1 MPSLRSHVP
10 SRDQLAR
17 HAMRN
22 LAGVALV
29 VLAGAVVHKAG
40 HHDQQWQYA
49 AIAAALVPQILVTL
63 LALKDGKRRASL
75 RVSERP
81 RIILLLP
88 ALALA
93 VSAPVTWLSDGPALP
108 ALAGLCAAA
117 GLAIAASPATIVFGP
132 RAA

>member
-1 MPSLRSHVP
+1 
-10 SRDQLAR
+10 
-17 HAMRN
+17 MRN

-29 VLAGAVVHKAG
+29 VLAAAVVHWAG

-49 AIAAALVPQILVTL
+49 VIAAALVPQIIVNV
-63 LALKDGKRRASL
+63 LALKDGKRRESL
-75 RVSERP
+75 RVSGRP
-81 RIILLLP
+81 RVILLLP
-88 ALALA
+88 AAVLA
-93 VSAPVTWLSDGPALP
+93 VSAPVTWLTDGPAVP